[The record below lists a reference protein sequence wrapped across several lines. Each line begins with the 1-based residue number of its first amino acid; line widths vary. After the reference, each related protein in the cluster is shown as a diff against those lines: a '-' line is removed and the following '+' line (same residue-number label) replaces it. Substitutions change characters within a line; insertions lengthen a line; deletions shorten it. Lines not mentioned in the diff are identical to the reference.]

1 MVLFG
6 IGSNPLQIQIE
17 IQPNQNSLQSKT
29 IIPLDHSPNWRVSK
43 NVFMSA
49 LSKQT
54 LQNVI
59 RKNNTAV
66 MQVHPHQPVV
76 AEPQFGGMPQQQQL
90 QPIIYAHSET
100 EDVQGVV
107 HLMLPPGKH
116 FEHAGIKIQFVGRI
130 EMVSHF
136 EERVS
141 QLLYPLTI
149 TNVSF
154 LHVVLQLSHSHMP
167 SMKASHIMTLYLLQ
181 KNFSHLQHY
190 IKHRQPF
197 HFTSGR
203 MIKSLMSH
211 TMVEMLPSSIL

>member
-1 MVLFG
+1 LEYRSYKATRILTIDKKDSLMVLFG

-43 NVFMSA
+43 NVFMSS

-59 RKNNTAV
+59 RKNNTAIL
-66 MQVHPHQPVV
+66 QVHPHQPVV
-76 AEPQFGGMPQQQQL
+76 AEPQFGGMPQQQL

-107 HLMLPPGKH
+107 HLLLQPGKH

-130 EMVSHF
+130 EMVS
-136 EERVS
+136 VW
-141 QLLYPLTI
+141 
-149 TNVSF
+149 ND
-154 LHVVLQLSHSHMP
+154 
-167 SMKASHIMTLYLLQ
+167 
-181 KNFSHLQHY
+181 
-190 IKHRQPF
+190 
-197 HFTSGR
+197 
-203 MIKSLMSH
+203 
-211 TMVEMLPSSIL
+211 

>member
-43 NVFMSA
+43 NVFMSS

-59 RKNNTAV
+59 RKDNTAIL
-66 MQVHPHQPVV
+66 QVHPHQPVV
-76 AEPQFGGMPQQQQL
+76 AEPQFGGMPQQQL

-107 HLMLPPGKH
+107 HLLLQPGKH

-130 EMVSHF
+130 EMVGVWNEKEF
-136 EERVS
+136 TYTPVVS
-141 QLLYPLTI
+141 SVYYIESCPLI
-149 TNVSF
+149 
-154 LHVVLQLSHSHMP
+154 
-167 SMKASHIMTLYLLQ
+167 LYL
-181 KNFSHLQHY
+181 FSS
-190 IKHRQPF
+190 F
-197 HFTSGR
+197 
-203 MIKSLMSH
+203 
-211 TMVEMLPSSIL
+211 